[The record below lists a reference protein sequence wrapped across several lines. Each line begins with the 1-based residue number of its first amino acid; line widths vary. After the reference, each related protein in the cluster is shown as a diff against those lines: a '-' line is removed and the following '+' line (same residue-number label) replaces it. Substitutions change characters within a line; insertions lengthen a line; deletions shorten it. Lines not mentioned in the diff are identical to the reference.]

1 MSHNEERTHWLKE
14 GAIGLGIGVIYGVT
28 VVVVG
33 HVSMTDFFLI
43 ISYFFL
49 IFKSI

>member
-33 HVSMTDFFLI
+33 HVSVAAFF
-43 ISYFFL
+43 
-49 IFKSI
+49 

>member
-1 MSHNEERTHWLKE
+1 MSHNEQRTDWVKE

-33 HVSMTDFFLI
+33 HVG
-43 ISYFFL
+43 
-49 IFKSI
+49 SINLNQNYLF